1 MKGKQAPGV
10 QPSKASDLIT
20 APCVSERPS
29 RGRAYV
35 SGFGGR
41 AGMAKHSSEHP
52 DKKAFCRSRW
62 YDMTCTTL
70 LLKLA
75 FNEYLHQ

>member
-41 AGMAKHSSEHP
+41 AGTPQNTRIKRLSAEA
-52 DKKAFCRSRW
+52 DG
-62 YDMTCTTL
+62 MT
-70 LLKLA
+70 
-75 FNEYLHQ
+75 